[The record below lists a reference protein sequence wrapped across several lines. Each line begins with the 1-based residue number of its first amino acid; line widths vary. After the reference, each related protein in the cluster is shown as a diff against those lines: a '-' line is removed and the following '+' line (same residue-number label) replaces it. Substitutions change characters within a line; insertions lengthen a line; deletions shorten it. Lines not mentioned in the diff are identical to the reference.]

1 MEKFLLQFPTL
12 NRSIQNITENTGQ
25 VMTRQDIYGTF
36 REKVYV

>member
-25 VMTRQDIYGTF
+25 VMTLQDIYGTF
-36 REKVYV
+36 REKV